1 MLAQEVAKKYANG
14 LFLSVKEKSMIEP
27 AYEQL
32 QDLENFL
39 KGDETLLNFLVAPHV
54 LDEHKLALVRDVFTD
69 RIDRLFVEFLIV
81 LVRKHRVGYL
91 HEIIDEFVRLVEAAK
106 GIARVTAIT
115 AVPLDDAERARLA
128 EKLAART
135 GLTIELEEKVDVE
148 IIGGMIVILH
158 NEIIDGSIRRGLEL
172 VEESLT
178 KVRVH

>member
-14 LFLSVKEKSMIEP
+14 LFLSVQEKGKIEP
-27 AYEQL
+27 AYTQL
-32 QDLENFL
+32 RDLEKFL
-39 KGDETLLNFLVAPHV
+39 QGDDTLLNFLVAPHV
-54 LDEHKLALVRDVFTD
+54 LDEHKLALVRKVFTD

-115 AVPLDDAERARLA
+115 AVPLNDAERARLA

-135 GLTIELEEKVDVE
+135 CLTIELEVKVDAL
-148 IIGGMIVILH
+148 IIGGMIVIFH
-158 NEIIDGSIRRGLEL
+158 NEIIDGSIRRGLDL
-172 VEESLT
+172 VEEKLT
-178 KVRVH
+178 KIRVH

>member
-14 LFLSVKEKSMIEP
+14 LFLSVVEKGKMDP

-32 QDLENFL
+32 QDLEKFL
-39 KGDETLLNFLVAPHV
+39 SGDETLLNFLVAPHV

-69 RIDRLFVEFLIV
+69 RIDRLFVEFLVV

-106 GIARVTAIT
+106 GIVRVTVIT
-115 AVPLDDAERARLA
+115 AVPLGDSERVKLA
-128 EKLAART
+128 EKLVART
-135 GLTIELEEKVDVE
+135 KLTIELEEKVDKD

-158 NEIIDGSIRRGLEL
+158 NEIIDGSIRRGLDVVQET
-172 VEESLT
+172 LT